1 MKKQY
6 LVQNKVKNKQF
17 DVYEKKKWLAR
28 TGKVGS
34 YPKIERNFK

>member
-6 LVQNKVKNKQF
+6 LVQNRVNNKQF
-17 DVYEKKKWLAR
+17 DVYEKERLAR
-28 TGKVGS
+28 IGKVGS